1 MLNPGWAIYLL
12 CDLKKSL
19 KFSKL
24 LQCEAS
30 KSLLPEGYETTTHD
44 GRQCLTRGAC
54 SKMGILLPKA
64 LQIVISLYALLLCKN
79 NKIIPTLCKIVSA
92 ISATAEQNT
101 SILWNCVHKKSS

>member
-1 MLNPGWAIYLL
+1 MLNPGWVIYLL

-30 KSLLPEGYETTTHD
+30 KSLLPEGCETTTHD

-64 LQIVISLYALLLCKN
+64 STDCNKSLC
-79 NKIIPTLCKIVSA
+79 IIIMQ
-92 ISATAEQNT
+92 EQ
-101 SILWNCVHKKSS
+101 